1 MCDIVFEKVQDHAG
15 KVNRTSVYAEAA
27 SEGFLKKGFM
37 RNFPE
42 FTKKKKNLCRNLFLD
57 KVKLCRSATSLKM
70 NLQSRCFLVKV
81 AKFVEAPFPQDTTGQ
96 LLLIVAVSIVVKGE
110 LANKAVNYDTKT
122 KAHIWTN
129 LLKRAVHVK
138 EQVSEAVTGRLQI
151 RCS

>member
-1 MCDIVFEKVQDHAG
+1 MEYFKYVCMSSLLLPLCITICITVRKFFDISLVFHSQ
-15 KVNRTSVYAEAA
+15 NSQ
-27 SEGFLKKGFM
+27 
-37 RNFPE
+37 
-42 FTKKKKNLCRNLFLD
+42 KKKNLCRNLFLD